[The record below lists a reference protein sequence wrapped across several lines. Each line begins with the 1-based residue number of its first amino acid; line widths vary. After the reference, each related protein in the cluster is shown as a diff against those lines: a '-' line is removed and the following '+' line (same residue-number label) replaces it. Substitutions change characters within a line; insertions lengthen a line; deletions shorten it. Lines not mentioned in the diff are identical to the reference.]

1 MSITGIIGT
10 LIIGIFAGL
19 IARFL
24 KPGDDK
30 MGILLTS
37 LLGIA
42 GAFAATFIGR
52 ALGLYQPGQAAGFIG
67 AVVGAILVLVVFS
80 LVRGKRT

>member
-1 MSITGIIGT
+1 MSIMGIIGT
-10 LIIGIFAGL
+10 LIIGFFAGL

-30 MGILLTS
+30 MGILFTS

-52 ALGLYQPGQAAGFIG
+52 ALGLYEPGEAAGFVG
-67 AVVGAILVLVVFS
+67 AVIGAILVLVVVGM
-80 LVRGKRT
+80 VRGKK

>member
-1 MSITGIIGT
+1 MTGIIGT
-10 LIIGIFAGL
+10 LIIGFFAGL

>member
-1 MSITGIIGT
+1 MGIIGT
-10 LIIGIFAGL
+10 IIIGFVVGL

-30 MGILLTS
+30 MGIIWTT

-42 GAFAATFIGR
+42 GSLVASYGGQ
-52 ALGLYQPGQAAGFIG
+52 ALGIYEAGEGAGFIG
-67 AVVGAILVLVVFS
+67 AVVGAILVLVVYGLIRRKS
-80 LVRGKRT
+80 

>member
-1 MSITGIIGT
+1 MSITGLIGT
-10 LIIGIFAGL
+10 LIIGFFAGL

-30 MGILLTS
+30 MGIILTS

-52 ALGLYQPGQAAGFIG
+52 ALGLYEAGEAAGFVGAVIG
-67 AVVGAILVLVVFS
+67 AIIVLVVVGF
-80 LVRGKRT
+80 VRSRK

>member
-10 LIIGIFAGL
+10 LIIGFFAGL

-24 KPGDDK
+24 KPGDDG
-30 MGILLTS
+30 MGIIMTS

-52 ALGLYQPGQAAGFIG
+52 ALGLYQAGQAAGFVGAVIG
-67 AVVGAILVLVVFS
+67 AIVVLVVVG
-80 LVRGKRT
+80 LVRGKKA

>member
-1 MSITGIIGT
+1 MSITGLIGT
-10 LIIGIFAGL
+10 LIIGFFAGL

-30 MGILLTS
+30 MGIIMTS

-52 ALGLYQPGQAAGFIG
+52 ALGLYEPGQAAGFVGAVIG
-67 AVVGAILVLVVFS
+67 AIVVLAAFGFL
-80 LVRGKRT
+80 RGKK

>member
-10 LIIGIFAGL
+10 LVIGFFAGL

-24 KPGDDK
+24 KPGDDS
-30 MGILLTS
+30 MGIIMTS

-42 GAFAATFIGR
+42 GAFAATFLGR
-52 ALGLYQPGQAAGFIG
+52 TLGLYQDGQAAGFIG
-67 AVVGAILVLVVFS
+67 AVVGAIVVLVIYGFI
-80 LVRGKRT
+80 KKAAK